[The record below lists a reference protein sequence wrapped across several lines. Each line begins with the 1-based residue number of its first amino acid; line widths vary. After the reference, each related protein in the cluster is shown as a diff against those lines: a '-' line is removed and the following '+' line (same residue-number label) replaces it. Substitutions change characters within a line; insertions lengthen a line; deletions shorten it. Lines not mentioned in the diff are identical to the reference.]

1 MAKKICNQCGESKAL
16 EIFRKDGRTRDG
28 LAKKCEACRSAP
40 KSRLAAPRSQETQ
53 KSSEAPRMALR
64 DVLSTFNEMT
74 RDVEILATNS
84 PWPYT
89 DGWGLTED
97 QREAWAGVALALL
110 RKDAA
115 GSLFL
120 MSQVSTTWAEIMSLA
135 SFILESIIDC
145 LNTEEIERISRI
157 FGTMTHC

>member
-1 MAKKICNQCGESKAL
+1 MAKTCNQCQELKSL
-16 EIFRKDGRTRDG
+16 SSFRKDGRTRDG

-40 KSRLAAPRSQETQ
+40 KSRLAVLGSQETH
-53 KSSEAPRMALR
+53 KRSEDPRMALR

-74 RDVEILATNS
+74 RDVEILGTNS

-97 QREAWAGVALALL
+97 QREAWAGVSLALL
-110 RKDAA
+110 RKDSD

-145 LNTEEIERISRI
+145 LNPEEIERITRI

>member
-1 MAKKICNQCGESKAL
+1 MAKKICNQCQESKPL
-16 EIFRKDGRTRDG
+16 GSFGKDGRTRDG
-28 LAKKCEACRSAP
+28 LRKLCEACRSAP
-40 KSRLAAPRSQETQ
+40 KSRLGAPRGKETQ
-53 KSSEAPRMALR
+53 KRSEAPTMALR

-74 RDVEILATNS
+74 RDVELIGLNT

-89 DGWGLTED
+89 EYGITND
-97 QREAWAGVALALL
+97 QGEAWVGVALALL
-110 RKDAA
+110 RKDAD

-145 LNTEEIERISRI
+145 LNPEEIERITRI